1 MDISIIRTEN
11 GTQIYPSTIH
21 GMLWLQTHFENS
33 DWEIISKK
41 QAIIPNEMAKEL
53 VNDALEA
60 GITFNSIPVFSSNY
74 SNL

>member
-1 MDISIIRTEN
+1 MDISLIKTKE

-33 DWEIISKK
+33 DWEILSKR
-41 QAIIPNEMAKEL
+41 QAIIPNTIAKEL
-53 VNDALEA
+53 VQDALQA

-74 SNL
+74 RKL